1 MYNVV
6 KKVTSPS
13 HSQVLPALEE
23 KGLYR
28 LVCQGGN
35 LGDRLG
41 ILPTIGRKER
51 SKKSLLP

>member
-35 LGDRLG
+35 LGDRFG